1 LEDIEAQR
9 EPQTVETRG
18 AVHRLD
24 IAIVIFRLEP
34 AGGLEI
40 HALRLAEDLAARG
53 HRVTLV
59 TTRAKQ
65 VPSGIELHRI
75 EPRGFSN
82 HGRIAAFAQDMA
94 RETAGKFD
102 LVIGFQRMPGLD
114 VLFCGDWCFADRN
127 RQWWKALSP
136 RARMLTSLEKACFER
151 GSDTLLL
158 MLAEPQAEAY
168 RRSYDTEQERMIIL
182 PPTLDKNLIPQDLD
196 ASERATLRTKLGYH
210 PDEIIWLWLGLH
222 PQTKGLDRAVEALA
236 FSPAARLVACG
247 PDPEGRKIQN
257 IRKQAQALG
266 CGDRL
271 TLYGLTKGNALK
283 DQLRA
288 ADLLMHPAR
297 LDVTGMVIAEALA
310 AGLPVIAT
318 ANCGFAPLVEEAAA
332 GIVVSSEASPRELA
346 EAGSADKATLTR
358 WSQSARDYVARTDL
372 STGMTVA
379 VEAIEALARRKRS
392 QP

>member
-1 LEDIEAQR
+1 MEDIEAQR

-24 IAIVIFRLEP
+24 IAIAIFRLEP

-53 HRVTLV
+53 HRVTMV
-59 TTRAKQ
+59 TTRATQ

-75 EPRGFSN
+75 EPRGFTN

-136 RARMLTSLEKACFER
+136 RARTLGALERACFGR

-158 MLAEPQAEAY
+158 LLAKPQAEAY
-168 RRSYDTEQERMIIL
+168 RRNYDTEPERIIIL
-182 PPTLDKNLIPQDLD
+182 PPTLDAKLIPHNIDV
-196 ASERATLRTKLGYH
+196 SERAALRATLRYR
-210 PDEIIWLWLGLH
+210 PDEIVWLWLGLH
-222 PQTKGLDRAVEALA
+222 PHTKGLDRAVEALA
-236 FSPAARLVACG
+236 LTPAARLVACG
-247 PDPEGRKIQN
+247 PDPEGRKIE
-257 IRKQAQALG
+257 IIGKKAQALG
-266 CGDRL
+266 IADRL
-271 TLYGLTKGNALK
+271 TLHGLTKGDALK

-358 WSQSARDYVARTDL
+358 WSQSAKDYVARTDL
-372 STGMTVA
+372 STGMAVA
-379 VEAIEALARRKRS
+379 VKAIETLARRKRS

>member
-1 LEDIEAQR
+1 MTSQ
-9 EPQTVETRG
+9 
-18 AVHRLD
+18 LD

-40 HALRLAEDLAARG
+40 HALRLAEDLVARG
-53 HRVTLV
+53 HRVTIV
-59 TTRAKQ
+59 TTRATQ
-65 VPSGIELHRI
+65 APSGIDLLRVTQ
-75 EPRGFSN
+75 RGFTN
-82 HGRIAAFAQDMA
+82 HGRIAAFAMDMA

-102 LVIGFQRMPGLD
+102 LAVGFQRMPGLD

-127 RQWWKALSP
+127 RQWWKTLSP
-136 RARMLTSLEKACFER
+136 RARTLTSLEKACFRR

-182 PPTLDKNLIPQDLD
+182 PPTLDQNLIPQDLD
-196 ASERATLRTKLGYH
+196 AAERATLRTKLGYH
-210 PDEIIWLWLGLH
+210 AEETVWLWLGLH
-222 PQTKGLDRAVEALA
+222 PHTKGLDRAVEALA
-236 FSPAARLVACG
+236 LSPAARLVACG

-266 CGDRL
+266 CAGRL
-271 TLYGLTKGNALK
+271 TLHGLTKGDALK
-283 DQLRA
+283 DRLRA

-358 WSQSARDYVARTDL
+358 WSQSAQDYVTRTDL
-372 STGMTVA
+372 STGMAVA
-379 VEAIEALARRKRS
+379 VEAIETRAHQKRS
-392 QP
+392 HP